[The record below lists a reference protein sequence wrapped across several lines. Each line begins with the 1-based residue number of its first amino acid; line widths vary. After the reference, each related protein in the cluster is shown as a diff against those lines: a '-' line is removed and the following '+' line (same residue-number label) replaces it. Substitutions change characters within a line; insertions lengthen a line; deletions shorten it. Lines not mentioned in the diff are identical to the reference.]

1 MIEKEDILSNIINN
15 NLTEIPATIN
25 IKTSKK
31 NIKFEYRDEYYQ
43 IKQIIDNYIDEDE
56 SHKRF
61 LVLPGI
67 RGVGKSTLL
76 YQIHEYLFKEK
87 KCTN

>member
-31 NIKFEYRDEYYQ
+31 KY
-43 IKQIIDNYIDEDE
+43 
-56 SHKRF
+56 
-61 LVLPGI
+61 
-67 RGVGKSTLL
+67 
-76 YQIHEYLFKEK
+76 
-87 KCTN
+87 